1 MKAHYPHPFDPKNKA
16 EIIRQWERIC
26 RTKCPINSPHDVDK
40 DYIGTFVEYT
50 FIDKNNGIF
59 RLEGMENDTLIPLI
73 KFVNKEVE

>member
-1 MKAHYPHPFDPKNKA
+1 MKVHYPHPFDPKNKV

-50 FIDKNNGIF
+50 FIDRKGS
-59 RLEGMENDTLIPLI
+59 
-73 KFVNKEVE
+73 